1 MKDTPYKLHAVL
13 VHQGEASGGHYWAY
27 VRKTYTDDNS
37 IVEQTVVQEDD
48 GQQPVDSNGEIEEC
62 VVINDEEEEDKM
74 EVETIATTTTDS
86 VTTSDLDPIDN
97 SLTNML
103 DINKDISLDDAVDS
117 VPSFNT
123 EKVVSDEL
131 CSNVVTNN
139 GDWLKC
145 NDISVTEVTWDE
157 VKRESFGRSDCNNN
171 NSNTSA
177 YCLVYISNETA
188 QGLMEK
194 RGRINRTQ

>member
-74 EVETIATTTTDS
+74 EVETIATTTDS

-157 VKRESFGRSDCNNN
+157 VKRESFGRSGCNNN